1 MKRLTRM
8 FVAAAGSVMLVG
20 AGANVA
26 TAETPSPAPDG
37 VTVIARKL
45 NNPRQIS
52 LLEDKQ
58 VLLVAEAGTGG
69 KLCEG
74 EGEEAF
80 CLGTT
85 GSIRKVSTSG
95 KWHSKKIVTG
105 LLSGAGPDGSFAVG
119 SDGVSARHL
128 DQIYIQETFFG
139 PDPVPGFPWKQNGS
153 LLRQSPGRRLYKVAD
168 ITAYETANDPD
179 GQGFDSNPYAVLS
192 LYKRTLV
199 ADAAGNSILSVDPKG
214 NVSLFATLPNI
225 TGGLCAGLPNDA
237 GTTGCDAV
245 PTSLAEGPDGSI
257 YVGGLGAETP
267 GAGRVWRLDKKTGEV
282 KRIYRDLF
290 TVTGVAVSPNGTVY
304 ASELFGGDP
313 AAEVPGQV
321 TKIAKDGTRK
331 SVPVPFPA
339 GLAADGKGRVYVAAF
354 STAPAAGLGVPGIDT
369 SGQIWRLKI

>member
-1 MKRLTRM
+1 
-8 FVAAAGSVMLVG
+8 
-20 AGANVA
+20 VA
-26 TAETPSPAPDG
+26 TAATPSPAPDG

-74 EGEEAF
+74 PTPEETM
-80 CLGTT
+80 CLGAT

-128 DQIYIQETFFG
+128 DRIYIQETFFG
-139 PDPVPGFPWKQNGS
+139 PDPQPGGLPNRQSGS
-153 LLRQSPGRRLYKVAD
+153 LLRQSPGRRLFKVAD

-179 GQGFDSNPYAVLS
+179 KQGFDSNPYAVLS

-225 TGGLCAGLPNDA
+225 TGGLCAGVPNDA

-267 GAGRVWRLDKKTGEV
+267 GAGRVWKLDKKTGEI

-290 TVTGVAVSPNGTVY
+290 TVTGVAVGKDGSVY

-331 SVPVPFPA
+331 SLPIPFPA
-339 GLAADGKGRVYVAAF
+339 GLAVDHKNRVYVSAF

-369 SGQIWRLKI
+369 SGQIWRFKL

>member
-1 MKRLTRM
+1 MV
-8 FVAAAGSVMLVG
+8 VAVAGSVLLVG
-20 AGANVA
+20 SGADLA
-26 TAETPSPAPDG
+26 TAATPSPAPDG

-69 KLCEG
+69 KVCEG

-128 DQIYIQETFFG
+128 DKIYIQETWFG
-139 PDPVPGFPWKQNGS
+139 PDPVPGLPFQRQNGS
-153 LLRQSPGRRLYKVAD
+153 LLRQSPGRDLFKVAD
-168 ITAYETANDPD
+168 ITAFETANDPD
-179 GQGFDSNPYAVLS
+179 EQGFDSNPYAVLS
-192 LYKRTLV
+192 LAKRTLV
-199 ADAAGNSILSVDPKG
+199 ADAAGNSILSVDGKG
-214 NVSLFATLPNI
+214 NVSLFAVLPNI
-225 TGGLCAGLPNDA
+225 TGGLCAGLPNEGD
-237 GTTGCDAV
+237 TTGCDAV

-267 GAGRVWRLDKKTGEV
+267 GAGRVWRLDRKTGAI

-290 TVTGVAVSPNGTVY
+290 TVTGVAVGTDGAVY

-321 TKIAKDGTRK
+321 TKIAKDGSRTTLA
-331 SVPVPFPA
+331 VPFPA
-339 GLAADGKGRVYVAAF
+339 GLAVDHKHRVYVAAF
-354 STAPAAGLGVPGIDT
+354 STAPAAGFGVPGLDT
-369 SGQIWRLKI
+369 SGQIWRFKL